1 MYDHLNREERIIE
14 INRLKDGILKLMKKK
29 EYNQKHK
36 KNVGYD
42 YDCNYDD
49 NIKNTSPKKN
59 MNPKK
64 SVTLSETE
72 KMWKSLQN
80 ALVEKSSTP
89 VSGYPMKLEQLRQI
103 VTYILRGK
111 IHSFYDK
118 LTVIFNEDY
127 IVFKEDGFGW
137 LRNSKLILPLYEGTE
152 DVVFL
157 DVLKSNAKA
166 KEYNINWKDEARL
179 PIAAGLQSLYTK
191 KGISYTNQNNCKV
204 FSIDAITEYYNKYNI
219 ALSNH
224 NRKLTQLEM
233 IGVNYKDGWERFS
246 WEPEGYYRVF
256 PRKGNVYRSD
266 KGFATVISKGVNI
279 SRADKVLAYALE
291 NFKVIA
297 HPLMNEWD
305 IKIYDALKKLY
316 NEGTLTKD
324 ELKSM
329 VLASKEFE
337 KAQLGESVVSTDE
350 LEVSFSKED
359 FEDENLAQSL
369 NEFINTSKN
378 IRKNWNVSISQMYDS
393 VWDMSRSINV
403 MQLKNEFFDEIEQI
417 NSYEDAINYLGNDW
431 EIKEV
436 FYNKCVQSLLEV
448 ETTRANIQPYELDVL
463 RDLNKGHWDVYE
475 MLQRT
480 MEADDVLIPVP
491 KDQTLVARDPL
502 ADVNTKATCAI
513 DFGTKSTVVV
523 YHDGKSSLLRIGASD
538 QWAEP
543 RMEDY
548 ENPTALHII
557 DYKQF
562 MEDYNSKAGR
572 PPTRWEDM
580 TVSHHAAEK
589 IYQKDISTDVYYSVF
604 NELKQWANAVGR
616 RQLLQDSTGRKI
628 ELKPYTTLKDG
639 DFDPIEIYAYYLG
652 LYINNMQR
660 GICMKYYLSFPVNYS
675 LDVRNRI
682 LESFERGI
690 RKSLPERVLNHE
702 NTMKRFKVKAGAS
715 EPAAY
720 ALSALK
726 AYGVEPA
733 DNEQE
738 KAHTYG
744 VFDFGG
750 GTTDFDFGIEYIPD
764 NNDYFYEIK
773 QFNNGGDPLLGG
785 ENIINILA
793 YEVFKANQQVMR
805 DNKITIV
812 IPNDKCKRFDGS
824 QMLVK
829 DPNEGDQVS
838 YLNLKLLASRM
849 RSIWEEKGDFKDEFS
864 TGDISIDLYSTN
876 EEKIPVR
883 IKVNVPMLQG
893 VITEHI
899 KDGIDN
905 FMGTFKRAYTANES
919 EWTWPLHILLAGNSC
934 KARLLQE
941 QLVIRLM
948 DELEAMS
955 KRLHKDVSDIFRLYP
970 PLGSSFNVEAL
981 VKSITASGTKFT
993 AEQKNILDTMLYTET
1008 NA

>member
-1 MYDHLNREERIIE
+1 
-14 INRLKDGILKLMKKK
+14 MKKK

-36 KNVGYD
+36 KNLRYD
-42 YDCNYDD
+42 HDD

-64 SVTLSETE
+64 SVTLSEAE

-80 ALVEKSSTP
+80 ALVEKGSTP
-89 VSGYPMKLEQLRQI
+89 ITGYPLKVGQLRSITRQFLEEQLNI
-103 VTYILRGK
+103 
-111 IHSFYDK
+111 FFDK
-118 LTVIFNEDY
+118 LAVIFNEEY

-137 LRNSKLILPLYEGTE
+137 LRNSKLLLPLYEGTE
-152 DVVFL
+152 DIIFS
-157 DVLKSNAKA
+157 DVLKTNTST
-166 KEYNINWKDEARL
+166 KEHAINYTDEARIQI
-179 PIAAGLQSLYTK
+179 PTGIQKVYTK
-191 KGISYTNQNNCKV
+191 KEISYTSKSSCKV
-204 FSIDAITEYYNKYNI
+204 FSANAINAYYN
-219 ALSNH
+219 
-224 NRKLTQLEM
+224 
-233 IGVNYKDGWERFS
+233 NYKIELSKNNQKLLQMEIIGDNYKKGWSYFS
-246 WEPEGYYRVF
+246 WRTDGYYQIY
-256 PRKGNVYRSD
+256 PESGTVYRSD
-266 KGFATVISKGVNI
+266 KGFAAVFSKGITISKP
-279 SRADKVLAYALE
+279 DKVLAYALE
-291 NFKVIA
+291 NFKVPN
-297 HPLMNEWD
+297 HPYMNEWGAN
-305 IKIYDALKKLY
+305 IYSILKKMY
-316 NEGTLTKD
+316 
-324 ELKSM
+324 
-329 VLASKEFE
+329 
-337 KAQLGESVVSTDE
+337 KAGKLGEERLKEIVGLKESAVNAEFNSVVRILVKDIIESE
-350 LEVSFSKED
+350 FSKRIDKISSYEHVV
-359 FEDENLAQSL
+359 ENLKLAG
-369 NEFINTSKN
+369 NTTN
-378 IRKNWNVSISQMYDS
+378 
-393 VWDMSRSINV
+393 
-403 MQLKNEFFDEIEQI
+403 FF
-417 NSYEDAINYLGNDW
+417 YEKLI
-431 EIKEV
+431 
-436 FYNKCVQSLLEV
+436 QSLLEV

-475 MLQRT
+475 MLQRP

-993 AEQKNILDTMLYTET
+993 AEQQNILDTMLYTEK
-1008 NA
+1008 NV

>member
-1 MYDHLNREERIIE
+1 MKRKDYKVKGNKKLNYKPIENCSEEE
-14 INRLKDGILKLMKKK
+14 D
-29 EYNQKHK
+29 
-36 KNVGYD
+36 
-42 YDCNYDD
+42 
-49 NIKNTSPKKN
+49 
-59 MNPKK
+59 MNKPKK
-64 SVTLSETE
+64 SIALTKND
-72 KMWKSLQN
+72 KMWRSLQN
-80 ALVEKSSTP
+80 TLVEKGSTP
-89 VSGYPMKLEQLRQI
+89 ITGYSLKASQLRN
-103 VTYILRGK
+103 VKRELLEDYISL
-111 IHSFYDK
+111 FFEK
-118 LTVIFNEDY
+118 LAIIFNEEY
-127 IVFKEDGFGW
+127 IVFKQDGFGW
-137 LRNSKLILPLYEGTE
+137 LRKTNDLVPLYKDREDIIFHPVLDDCDGKEIKKFLKGKWRYISIPKKDARLYADKKIDITNKDRCRLIPNEIIESYYSNHEISLSDRNTKLVNSKIIGPFYGSGFSVFNYVGEMMGDGNLNYQILPKDAYEYSSPNGFN
-152 DVVFL
+152 VVFTKYVSVSTPESALGYALREFKRPNHPCLTNL
-157 DVLKSNAKA
+157 DK
-166 KEYNINWKDEARL
+166 I
-179 PIAAGLQSLYTK
+179 LYTFLETMYK
-191 KGISYTNQNNCKV
+191 KGTFNENEKITICNLATIKDRERDRQGKYIYTAEEKEVRNKLLKKIIHEIE
-204 FSIDAITEYYNKYNI
+204 SLNKY
-219 ALSNH
+219 
-224 NRKLTQLEM
+224 E
-233 IGVNYKDGWERFS
+233 
-246 WEPEGYYRVF
+246 
-256 PRKGNVYRSD
+256 
-266 KGFATVISKGVNI
+266 
-279 SRADKVLAYALE
+279 
-291 NFKVIA
+291 
-297 HPLMNEWD
+297 D
-305 IKIYDALKKLY
+305 IIKYF
-316 NEGTLTKD
+316 GG
-324 ELKSM
+324 S
-329 VLASKEFE
+329 
-337 KAQLGESVVSTDE
+337 
-350 LEVSFSKED
+350 LEVQNSFYYK
-359 FEDENLAQSL
+359 
-369 NEFINTSKN
+369 
-378 IRKNWNVSISQMYDS
+378 SI
-393 VWDMSRSINV
+393 
-403 MQLKNEFFDEIEQI
+403 
-417 NSYEDAINYLGNDW
+417 
-431 EIKEV
+431 
-436 FYNKCVQSLLEV
+436 QSLLEV

-475 MLQRT
+475 MLQRP

-993 AEQKNILDTMLYTET
+993 AEQQNILDTMLYTEK
-1008 NA
+1008 NV